1 LKLKVKIKSPAFA
14 YLLKPKYSSMKEEG
28 GISSGR
34 VKSVEIRRNTK
45 SEGSL
50 LVHY

>member
-1 LKLKVKIKSPAFA
+1 MRVKAA
-14 YLLKPKYSSMKEEG
+14 VLNGGLLSKPKYLSMKEEG

-34 VKSVEIRRNTK
+34 VKSVDIRRNTK